1 MHQRD
6 RGNRHTWSVAGSHH
20 LRFKFF
26 CVSAPFAPTQG
37 GILVNS
43 VHLSTYSLSG
53 HDAPKAAASIQDAIT
68 GCLPCSV
75 AGSTFESSFPN
86 SPARKSGPFKP
97 TEPTV
102 IVGTPV
108 SFLAHPARFKSDP
121 VNSGSQ
127 YRRVDAWNRSTP
139 ASASGA
145 SNCSSCSGVSA
156 SLLP

>member
-20 LRFKFF
+20 LRFKFV

-68 GCLPCSV
+68 GCLPTI
-75 AGSTFESSFPN
+75 AYGKHYREHKPISTAMAES
-86 SPARKSGPFKP
+86 
-97 TEPTV
+97 
-102 IVGTPV
+102 
-108 SFLAHPARFKSDP
+108 P
-121 VNSGSQ
+121 VNQVRCAVINGDLEAKLAA
-127 YRRVDAWNRSTP
+127 YRACIDEVPED
-139 ASASGA
+139 
-145 SNCSSCSGVSA
+145 VSRILEFLQRTA
-156 SLLP
+156 EAEPHAF

>member
-20 LRFKFF
+20 LRFKFV

-68 GCLPCSV
+68 GCLRLRRDARLSALTNV
-75 AGSTFESSFPN
+75 SS
-86 SPARKSGPFKP
+86 A
-97 TEPTV
+97 
-102 IVGTPV
+102 I
-108 SFLAHPARFKSDP
+108 H
-121 VNSGSQ
+121 
-127 YRRVDAWNRSTP
+127 
-139 ASASGA
+139 
-145 SNCSSCSGVSA
+145 
-156 SLLP
+156 SLLATDSCRVEF